1 MIGVLQLLEQKL
13 IFFLAEIDLLA
24 VDNQIGGLFLLISR
38 VRPGKGQQGEETER
52 EYYTYGG

>member
-24 VDNQIGGLFLLISR
+24 IFNQIGGLFLLIR
-38 VRPGKGQQGEETER
+38 CVDVGKGQQGEETER
-52 EYYTYGG
+52 E